1 MIANPVTRR
10 IMQSLDDINSVA
22 DMARISHI
30 SPRQLQHILKRA
42 TGLAPHDFFK
52 VLRLQKALA
61 GDPTGLYSD
70 QSHFIRSF
78 RVATG
83 YTPGRYAK
91 NMISEISN
99 TCQIDSRKLQS
110 SKHIEARTSI

>member
-1 MIANPVTRR
+1 MGLAFDSQQSILSELVEYLVEEKVVMANPVTRR

-30 SPRQLQHILKRA
+30 SPRQLQRILKRA
-42 TGLAPHDFFK
+42 TGFAPHDFFK
-52 VLRLQKALA
+52 VLRLQKALT
-61 GDPTGLYSD
+61 GDPTGQYSD

-91 NMISEISN
+91 KY
-99 TCQIDSRKLQS
+99 DV
-110 SKHIEARTSI
+110 